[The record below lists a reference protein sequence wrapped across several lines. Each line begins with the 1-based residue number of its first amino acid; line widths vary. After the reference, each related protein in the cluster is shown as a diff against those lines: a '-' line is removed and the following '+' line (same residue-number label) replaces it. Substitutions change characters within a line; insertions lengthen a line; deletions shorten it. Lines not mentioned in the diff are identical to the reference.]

1 MLKYDRIKR
10 WRYFKNLQ
18 SSIFAEI
25 VTIRKIFQ
33 HGIHKYFIYYD
44 IDAAYIETENVAIKN
59 YYWKKCI
66 ASRVRLF
73 IHIFYFKKSTTIA

>member
-1 MLKYDRIKR
+1 MEYINIL
-10 WRYFKNLQ
+10 F
-18 SSIFAEI
+18 
-25 VTIRKIFQ
+25 TM
-33 HGIHKYFIYYD
+33 IYYD